1 MTSDR
6 MRELGRKG
14 GRKTSP
20 AKQAACRLNAA
31 KARAVAAA
39 KRANGLPDFDEGEP
53 RPAACDPPS
62 FKPVADS
69 PAPEPE
75 LTPPQPAVITEPAE
89 SRKLRDLNPAP
100 KHAPAV
106 DRPKW
111 PPWPASPVL
120 RTPFDHAVRMA
131 HKTYNPHCVCSF
143 CVP

>member
-1 MTSDR
+1 MNQR
-6 MRELGRKG
+6 MAQLGRKG
-14 GRKTSP
+14 GQKTSA
-20 AKQAACRLNAA
+20 AKQAAFRLNAQ
-31 KARAVAAA
+31 KARAAAAA
-39 KRANGLPDFDEGEP
+39 KRANGLPDFDEAEP
-53 RPAACDPPS
+53 RLAAWDLPS

-75 LTPPQPAVITEPAE
+75 LTSPQPAVITEPAE

-111 PPWPASPVL
+111 LPWPNPPVL
-120 RTPFDHAVRMA
+120 RTPFDHAVRRA
-131 HKTYNPHCVCSF
+131 HKAFNPHCVCSF